1 MNIMEHIITN
11 IPLLLNLSTILHIG
25 AVHDHHTLGEV
36 ITSIP
41 LLFGLIA
48 SVIHVVAGPDHL
60 AAVSPLALNAKFR
73 PWLIGMSWG
82 IGHLAGMLLLG
93 LIFFFFRDL
102 IPIEFISNNSEKI
115 VGILLIVIGV
125 WALVKVINYYKG
137 NHKHVHTHTDT
148 VGSAYVHQ
156 HEHSHNISKKHSHAH
171 DEAKEK
177 QSYWAA
183 AGIGVIHGFAGV
195 SHIVSMLPTLAFSNN
210 YEAALYLIGFGIGT
224 IVAMVGFS
232 FLLGLLAKTASKQRK
247 DTVFIGINAIAG
259 ISAIFVGVFWMWNTW

>member
-1 MNIMEHIITN
+1 MEDAF
-11 IPLLLNLSTILHIG
+11 IG
-25 AVHDHHTLGEV
+25 F
-36 ITSIP
+36 P

-48 SVIHVVAGPDHL
+48 SIIHVVAGPDHL

-82 IGHLAGMLLLG
+82 IGHVAGMLLLG

-102 IPIEFISNNSEKI
+102 FPLEFISQNSERI
-115 VGILLIVIGV
+115 VGLLLIAIGI
-125 WALVKVINYYKG
+125 WALVKVFNLYKG
-137 NHKHVHTHTDT
+137 KHLHAHTHSDEK
-148 VGSAYVHQ
+148 GNAYVHQ
-156 HEHSHNISKKHSHAH
+156 HEHTHDFSKKHSHTH

-183 AGIGVIHGFAGV
+183 ASIGVLHGFAGV
-195 SHIVSMLPTLAFSNN
+195 SHIVSMLPTIAFPSN
-210 YEAALYLIGFGIGT
+210 YDAILYLVGFGAGT
-224 IVAMVGFS
+224 IIAMVVFS
-232 FLLGLLAKTASKQRK
+232 FLLGVMAKSASKQKK

>member
-1 MNIMEHIITN
+1 MEQIITN
-11 IPLLLNLSTILHIG
+11 IPLL
-25 AVHDHHTLGEV
+25 
-36 ITSIP
+36 
-41 LLFGLIA
+41 FGLLA
-48 SVIHVVAGPDHL
+48 SIIHVVAGPDHL
-60 AAVSPLALNAKFR
+60 AAVCPLALNAKFR

-82 IGHLAGMLLLG
+82 IGHVAGMLLLG

-102 IPIEFISNNSEKI
+102 FPIEFISRNSEKI
-115 VGILLIVIGV
+115 VGILLIIIGL
-125 WALVKVINYYKG
+125 WALLKVINYYNS
-137 NHKHVHTHTDT
+137 NHRHAHTHAGKDGNT
-148 VGSAYVHQ
+148 YVH
-156 HEHSHNISKKHSHAH
+156 HHGHTHDTSKKHSHVH
-171 DEAKEK
+171 NEAKEK